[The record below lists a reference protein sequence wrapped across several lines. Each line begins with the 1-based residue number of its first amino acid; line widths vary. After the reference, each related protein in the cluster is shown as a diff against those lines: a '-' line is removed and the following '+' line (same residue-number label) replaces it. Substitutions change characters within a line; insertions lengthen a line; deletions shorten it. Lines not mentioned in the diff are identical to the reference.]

1 MKEYMIGEKTKRL
14 QVLQKAGF
22 NVPAFVAISSEDLT
36 KDPEEIAERVRKE
49 ISAEKFAV
57 RSSARAED
65 AEKNSM
71 AGKFLTKLDV
81 SRNDLEGA
89 IEVVCDDA
97 KKKLGSLSE
106 FSLLIQEFIEADVS
120 GIVFTRNPQG
130 DRETIIEYFPG
141 RGDAVVGGLVKPI
154 REVFY
159 RTQKELTSKLPNVY
173 NIKETFLAIE
183 NVLDFPQDIEWCIKN
198 GELCILQSRP
208 ITSLTKEHYQFLLRI
223 EDELPKDEKYY
234 FAKTAVCDVAPRA
247 SLETYALLERLYEQD
262 GPVDRAYQSL
272 GVAYT
277 ATNFLKIICGELYVD
292 KEKELQSL
300 FPAYSYFFTKEYRP
314 LPVRLR
320 GFLTSLKNTRAL
332 KKCEGNHEEI
342 ALRARKALEKDLE
355 EYSPE
360 EVMQE
365 FMKEYVLIFTINLF
379 AESAVTK
386 LKKKL
391 PAKLHLAEAL
401 TYFPK
406 NLSKIWEIPED
417 IVGNT
422 LEFSDTS
429 PFVTRLQQQESEH
442 IPPTI
447 PLQELSD
454 AQELLRLREYGRWI
468 ALRYI
473 TKLREFLSVEREGFE
488 EEPAPVILTDVP
500 ILVAG
505 NRPQGVSG
513 GIGKGEVTRI
523 PKPGGILVVSALT
536 PDIAEHADMLK
547 GVIADHGG
555 LLSHFAIIAREI
567 GLPVVVNYP
576 IAELK
581 EGLMVTIDGSTG
593 EVILGME

>member
-1 MKEYMIGEKTKRL
+1 MIGEKTKRL
-14 QVLQKAGF
+14 QVLQKAGC
-22 NVPAFVAISSEDLT
+22 NVPAFVAVSSEDLT
-36 KDPEEIAERVRKE
+36 KDSEEIAEIIRKE
-49 ISAEKFAV
+49 MPAEKFAV
-57 RSSARAED
+57 RSSAVAED
-65 AEKNSM
+65 TEKNSM
-71 AGKFLTKLDV
+71 AGQFLTKLDV
-81 SRNDLEGA
+81 SQSHLGEA
-89 IEVVCDDA
+89 IKEVCDDA

-106 FSLLIQEFIEADVS
+106 FSLLVQEFVEADFS
-120 GIVFTRNPQG
+120 GIAFTRNPQG
-130 DRETIIEYFPG
+130 DREMVLEYFSG
-141 RGDAVVGGLVKPI
+141 RGDVVVGGLVKPI
-154 REVFY
+154 HEVFY
-159 RTQKELTSKLPNVY
+159 RTQKEVTSKIPNIY
-173 NIKETFLAIE
+173 KAKEVLIAIE
-183 NVLDFPQDIEWCIKN
+183 KVFDFPQDIEWCMKN
-198 GELCILQSRP
+198 GELFILQSRP
-208 ITSLTKEHYQFLLRI
+208 ITSLTKEHHQFLLRV
-223 EDELPKDEKYY
+223 EEELPKDEKYY

-262 GPVDRAYQSL
+262 GPVDRAYRSL
-272 GVAYT
+272 GVTYA
-277 ATNFLKIICGELYVD
+277 ATDFLKVIGEELYVD

-320 GFLTSLKNTRAL
+320 GFLTSLKNTQAL
-332 KKCEGNHEEI
+332 KRCEGNYQEI
-342 ALRARKALEKDLE
+342 ASRARKALERDLDE
-355 EYSPE
+355 SSPE

-365 FMKEYVLIFTINLF
+365 FMKEYVLIFTINLL

-406 NLSKIWEIPED
+406 NLSKIWEVPED

-447 PLQELSD
+447 PLQELSN
-454 AQELLRLREYGRWI
+454 AQEFLRLREYGRWI

-473 TKLREFLSVEREGFE
+473 TKLREFLSVEREEGE
-488 EEPAPVILTDVP
+488 EESAPVILTDIP
-500 ILVAG
+500 MLMTG
-505 NRPQGVSG
+505 NGPQGVSG

-536 PDIAEHADMLK
+536 PDIAEHANMLK

-555 LLSHFAIIAREI
+555 LLSHFAIIAREV

-576 IAELK
+576 ISGLK
-581 EGLMVTIDGSTG
+581 EGQTVTINGSTG
-593 EVILGME
+593 EVILGTE

>member
-1 MKEYMIGEKTKRL
+1 MIGEKTKRL
-14 QVLQKAGF
+14 QVLQKAGC
-22 NVPAFVAISSEDLT
+22 NVPAFVVISSEDLI
-36 KDPEEIAERVRKE
+36 KSPEEIADIVLAE
-49 ISAEKFAV
+49 IPAEKFAV
-57 RSSARAED
+57 RSSAVAED
-65 AEKNSM
+65 TEKNSM

-81 SRNDLEGA
+81 SRSDLVKA
-89 IEVVCDDA
+89 IEEVCDDA

-106 FSLLIQEFIEADVS
+106 FSLLVQEFIEADFS
-120 GIVFTRNPQG
+120 GIAFTRNPQG
-130 DRETIIEYFPG
+130 DREMILEYFSG

-159 RTQKELTSKLPNVY
+159 RTQKEVTSKIS
-173 NIKETFLAIE
+173 NIYKAKEIFLAIE
-183 NVLDFPQDIEWCIKN
+183 KVFDFPQDIEWCMKN
-198 GELCILQSRP
+198 EELFILQSRP
-208 ITSLTKEHYQFLLRI
+208 ITSLTKEHHQFLLRI

-247 SLETYALLERLYEQD
+247 SPETYALLERLYEKD
-262 GPVDRAYQSL
+262 GPVDRAYRSL
-272 GVAYT
+272 GVTYA
-277 ATNFLKIICGELYVD
+277 ATDFLKVIGGELYVD

-320 GFLTSLKNTRAL
+320 GFLTSLKNTQAL
-332 KKCEGNHEEI
+332 KKCEGNYKEI
-342 ALRARKALEKDLE
+342 ASRAQKALEKDLE

-406 NLSKIWEIPED
+406 NLSKIWEVPED
-417 IVGNT
+417 IMGNT
-422 LEFSDTS
+422 LEFSDAS
-429 PFVTRLQQQESEH
+429 LFVTRLQQQESEH

-447 PLQELSD
+447 PIQELLD

-468 ALRYI
+468 TLRYI
-473 TKLREFLSVEREGFE
+473 TKLREFLSVEREEDE
-488 EEPAPVILTDVP
+488 EESAPVILTDIPMLAVENKP
-500 ILVAG
+500 L
-505 NRPQGVSG
+505 GVSG

-536 PDIAEHADMLK
+536 PDIAEHTDMLK

-567 GLPVVVNYP
+567 KLPVIVNYP
-576 IAELK
+576 INQLK
-581 EGLMVTIDGSTG
+581 EGQKIVIDGSTG
-593 EVILGME
+593 EVILGTK

>member
-1 MKEYMIGEKTKRL
+1 MIGEKTKRL

-22 NVPAFVAISSEDLT
+22 NVPAFVAISSEEIA
-36 KDPEEIAERVRKE
+36 KSPEEIAEIIRKE
-49 ISAEKFAV
+49 IPAEKFAV
-57 RSSARAED
+57 RSSALVED
-65 AEKNSM
+65 AVKSSM
-71 AGKFLTKLDV
+71 AGQFLTKLDV
-81 SRNDLEGA
+81 SRDNLEEA
-89 IEVVCDDA
+89 IEEVCEDA

-106 FSLLIQEFIEADVS
+106 FSLLIQEFVEAEFS
-120 GIVFTRNPQG
+120 GITFTRNPQG
-130 DRETIIEYFPG
+130 DREMILEYFSG
-141 RGDAVVGGLVKPI
+141 RGDAIVGGLVKPI
-154 REVFY
+154 RETLY
-159 RTQKELTSKLPNVY
+159 RTQKEVTSKIPSIYKARN
-173 NIKETFLAIE
+173 TFLAIE
-183 NVLDFPQDIEWCIKN
+183 NVFDFPQDIEWCIKN
-198 GELCILQSRP
+198 GELFILQSRP
-208 ITSLTKEHYQFLLRI
+208 ITSLTKERHRFLLRI
-223 EDELPKDEKYY
+223 EKELPKEGKYY

-247 SLETYALLERLYEQD
+247 SLETCALLERLYEQG
-262 GPVDRAYQSL
+262 GPIDRAYRSL
-272 GVAYT
+272 GIAYA
-277 ATNFLKIICGELYVD
+277 ATDFLKVIGGELYVD

-314 LPVRLR
+314 LPVRLK

-332 KKCEGNHEEI
+332 KKCEGDYQEI
-342 ALRARKALEKDLE
+342 ASRAQKALEKDLE

-391 PAKLHLAEAL
+391 PAKLHLAEVL

-406 NLSKIWEIPED
+406 NLSKVWEAPED

-422 LEFSDTS
+422 LELSDAS
-429 PFVTRLQQQESEH
+429 LFVTRLQQQESEY

-447 PLQELSD
+447 PLQELID

-473 TKLREFLSVEREGFE
+473 TKLREFLSVEREEDE
-488 EEPAPVILTDVP
+488 EESAPVILTDIPMLAVENKP
-500 ILVAG
+500 L
-505 NRPQGVSG
+505 GVSG

-536 PDIAEHADMLK
+536 PDIAEHTDMLR

-567 GLPVVVNYP
+567 KLPVIVNYP
-576 IAELK
+576 ISQLK
-581 EGLMVTIDGSTG
+581 EGQKITINGTTG
-593 EVILGME
+593 EVVLSTK